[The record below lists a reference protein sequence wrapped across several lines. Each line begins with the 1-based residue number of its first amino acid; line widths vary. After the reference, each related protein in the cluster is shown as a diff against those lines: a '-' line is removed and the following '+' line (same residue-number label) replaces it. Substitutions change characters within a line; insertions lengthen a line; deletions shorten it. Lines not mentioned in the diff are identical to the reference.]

1 MAVSS
6 RSIKFQTAPKIKVL
20 RVFLHCMSL
29 LDVLGY
35 STYCEGANEGADF
48 MGYLSASFVRSA
60 KKPGRYSDGDGLYLL
75 VGPTGSRSWVC
86 RVQRRGKRRDFG
98 LGSETLISLA

>member
-1 MAVSS
+1 
-6 RSIKFQTAPKIKVL
+6 
-20 RVFLHCMSL
+20 
-29 LDVLGY
+29 
-35 STYCEGANEGADF
+35 

-86 RVQRRGKRRDFG
+86 RVQRRGKRRDVG
-98 LGSETLISLA
+98 LGSEVLIFLSEARKRCLEVRTQVEAGL